1 MKTVMVMA
9 ASGDR
14 ELHFVAF
21 FKRHASD
28 MIGHRRRALLQPS
41 LGFSAKF

>member
-28 MIGHRRRALLQPS
+28 MNELCR
-41 LGFSAKF
+41 